1 MAVVVFDADVLIGFL
16 GRTDP
21 HHAEA
26 IERVRGALAT
36 GTRRLLSAVTY
47 AEVLVGPLK
56 AGLEARVEQM
66 ISRLGVETVVAD
78 ARLAARAAAIRAQA
92 RLGLPHA
99 FVLATAVQAQILWGD
114 EVRIESFDRR
124 VLAAYEALREDAPG

>member
-1 MAVVVFDADVLIGFL
+1 VAVVVFDADVLIGFL

-26 IERVRGALAT
+26 VERIRGALES

-56 AGLEARVEQM
+56 TGLEARVEQM
-66 ISRLGVETVVAD
+66 ISRFGVETVVAD
-78 ARLAARAAAIRAQA
+78 APLAARAAAIRAQT
-92 RLGLPHA
+92 RLGLPDA
-99 FVLATAVQAQILWGD
+99 FVLATALQAQTWGED
-114 EVRIESFDRR
+114 VRVESFDER
-124 VLAAYEALREDAPG
+124 VCAAYAALRAGGPG